1 MSISA
6 NEYKAKQKL
15 FSERLGLTEADFEAY
30 RKVRKYYFA
39 LDVLTWCDD
48 NGKPCTDDLI
58 EEIADF
64 LVYEYDS
71 NLSEDDNFEAAYEA
85 CTVDEQDD

>member
-1 MSISA
+1 MSISVT
-6 NEYKAKQKL
+6 EYKAKQKL

-39 LDVLTWCDD
+39 LDVLTWCAD
-48 NGKPCTDDLI
+48 NDKPCTDDLA

-64 LVYEYDS
+64 LVYEYNS
-71 NLSEDDNFEAAYEA
+71 NLTEDDNFEAAYEA
-85 CTVDEQDD
+85 CTEDEIDD

>member
-6 NEYKAKQKL
+6 KEYKAKQKL

-39 LDVLTWCDD
+39 LDILTWCDD
-48 NGKPCTDDLI
+48 NEKSCTDDLA
-58 EEIADF
+58 EEVADF

-71 NLSEDDNFEAAYEA
+71 NLTEDENFEAAYEA
-85 CTVDEQDD
+85 CTEEETDD